1 MSCSLPGIGFFL
13 SLLLLAT
20 GNRASAQIRPADRGE
35 FRIGAIAG
43 LNWNYVD
50 IGAQEFIEA
59 PEGSTMPTYSFIRS
73 QGFAPFVGLQADYD
87 LNRVLGLHARIT
99 YDGRNISNDRSGGQ
113 LNARL
118 SYLTLEPGLRLT
130 NSPQSRIFLMAG
142 PSLHFNI
149 GHSYDFTPAYP
160 EDPSVHDAEIEYVN
174 TVAYGLWLSI
184 GMDVPF
190 GIEPGGAGWYI
201 APFIEASYLFDQIAY
216 EEGEVDPVP
225 NQGAEEEYHEWGTI
239 TFRSGIGVKYSF
251 GM

>member
-1 MSCSLPGIGFFL
+1 MRRSLLGIGVAL
-13 SLLLLAT
+13 SLL
-20 GNRASAQIRPADRGE
+20 SAAVTTSAFAQLRPADRSE

-59 PEGSTMPTYSFIRS
+59 PEGSTLPQYSFIRS
-73 QGFAPFVGLQADYD
+73 QGVAPFIGVQADYD

-99 YDGRNISNDRSGGQ
+99 YDERNITNDRSGGL

-118 SYLTLEPGLRLT
+118 GYLTLEPGLRLT

-160 EDPSVHDAEIEYVN
+160 DAASVHDAEIEYVN
-174 TVAYGLWLSI
+174 TMAYGLWLSI

-190 GIEPGGAGWYI
+190 GLEQGGAGWYI

-216 EEGEVDPVP
+216 EE
-225 NQGAEEEYHEWGTI
+225 NAEELWHPKEQEEYHEWGTI

>member
-1 MSCSLPGIGFFL
+1 MSRSLLGIGLFV
-13 SLLLLAT
+13 SLLLLV
-20 GNRASAQIRPADRGE
+20 ASDHALAQLHPVDRGE

-50 IGAQEFIEA
+50 IGAQHFIEA
-59 PEGSTMPTYSFIRS
+59 PEGSTLRQYSFIRS
-73 QGFAPFVGLQADYD
+73 QGFAPFIGVQADYD
-87 LNRVLGLHARIT
+87 LSRAFGLHARIT
-99 YDGRNISNDRSGGQ
+99 YDGRGITNDRSGGQ
-113 LNARL
+113 LAARL
-118 SYLTLEPGLRLT
+118 SYLTIEPGFRLT

-149 GHSYDFTPAYP
+149 GHNYDFTPAYP
-160 EDPSVHDAEIEYVN
+160 EDASVHDAEIEYVN
-174 TVAYGLWLSI
+174 TLAYGLWLSM

-216 EEGEVDPVP
+216 EV
-225 NQGAEEEYHEWGTI
+225 NQEELWHPARKEEYHEWGTI